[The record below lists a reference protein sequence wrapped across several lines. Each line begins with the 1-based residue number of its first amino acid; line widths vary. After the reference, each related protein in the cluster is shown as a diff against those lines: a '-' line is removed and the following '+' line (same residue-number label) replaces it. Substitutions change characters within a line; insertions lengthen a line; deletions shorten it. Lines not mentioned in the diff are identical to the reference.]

1 MAAFLLFVLAV
12 AGGVVVA
19 DLVWENTAAGQVTV
33 FHHAVSGYPVG
44 WLLAIAAGLGRVVAL
59 LLVASMSSTKGR
71 RARRK
76 QLHRLRRGLKDR
88 AVAPKPDHA
97 RLLDE
102 FFGPGEPASHLGGP
116 ARPADL
122 RTEGRERRADDH
134 QRRVTPQRTKR
145 PTEPRYQQVRPAHVS
160 AEGREDRAEDHRRR
174 VTGERVEYPP
184 PSRSTSRPGGPL
196 ACARAGTSRSRP
208 ARGAGGSGARRGSRR
223 QGACDHASVACG
235 AWAGS
240 ARLK

>member
-44 WLLAIAAGLGRVVAL
+44 WLLAIAAGLGCVVAL

-76 QLHRLRRGLKDR
+76 QLDRLRRGLEDR
-88 AVAPKPDHA
+88 AVAPRPDHG
-97 RLLDE
+97 RLLEE
-102 FFGPGEPASHLGGP
+102 FFGPGEPAGHLGGP
-116 ARPADL
+116 ARPA
-122 RTEGRERRADDH
+122 
-134 QRRVTPQRTKR
+134 
-145 PTEPRYQQVRPAHVS
+145 HVS
-160 AEGREDRAEDHRRR
+160 EEGREDRAEDHQRR

-184 PSRSTSRPGGPL
+184 EPL
-196 ACARAGTSRSRP
+196 YEQ
-208 ARGAGGSGARRGSRR
+208 ARRAAGLR
-223 QGACDHASVACG
+223 QGWDLPVAASQG
-235 AWAGS
+235 
-240 ARLK
+240 RRR